1 MQHATVATRRP
12 QNTYGPP
19 PASNG
24 YGKVAEYPIQALV
37 RVKAMASVESVE
49 NWRGSSPL
57 WPWARSSS
65 SSAERT
71 APASWTAGGCAE
83 GDLREEWE
91 SLILATVCSSSI
103 LTGKRISRP
112 GYFGCNGSRN
122 RCRIDLWNRKNEVV
136 LKGKE
141 EGKRKCNDHICLRG
155 PLDINHLYR

>member
-1 MQHATVATRRP
+1 MMQHATVATRRP

-37 RVKAMASVESVE
+37 RVKAMASVERVE

-65 SSAERT
+65 SSADRT
-71 APASWTAGGCAE
+71 APASWTAGCAE
-83 GDLREEWE
+83 GDLREGWE
-91 SLILATVCSSSI
+91 SLILAMYVPPRNITKEENFAFWRFW
-103 LTGKRISRP
+103 L
-112 GYFGCNGSRN
+112 YGSRSRC
-122 RCRIDLWNRKNEVV
+122 RCRIDLVKRKNEVV

-141 EGKRKCNDHICLRG
+141 EGRVQ
-155 PLDINHLYR
+155 